1 MARNPISLAK
11 AQVSEA
17 GAVSVVEE
25 SQVSMV
31 ILQVSGEGTVSV
43 VAVSW
48 PGAVSEGTCCF
59 CYLCGTVEYFCSENW
74 ICLMFIFLFLIRRDF
89 LTVIEAS
96 GENVVVELEYVKDG
110 EDTGRSNG
118 CIRGEGVSDI
128 HGGQKCSG
136 ATVLCI

>member
-43 VAVSW
+43 VAVS
-48 PGAVSEGTCCF
+48 
-59 CYLCGTVEYFCSENW
+59 
-74 ICLMFIFLFLIRRDF
+74 R
-89 LTVIEAS
+89 
-96 GENVVVELEYVKDG
+96 
-110 EDTGRSNG
+110 
-118 CIRGEGVSDI
+118 
-128 HGGQKCSG
+128 
-136 ATVLCI
+136 